1 MRTTPDQ
8 VMVQGELT
16 TGAFV
21 SSHFR
26 GGNPYP
32 GEPGLLWHIYGE
44 RGEIR
49 ITCDGAFV
57 RVGSYD
63 PKITISDH
71 ATREVEAM
79 ELPEDEME
87 ELPRESRNTARLYE
101 AFAKGETEN
110 LVNFGQPVV
119 RHRFLDEVFK
129 ASAEKRVG
137 KYKQT
142 Y

>member
-1 MRTTPDQ
+1 MKTTPDQ

-32 GEPGLLWHIYGE
+32 GGPGLLWHVYGE

-49 ITCDGAFV
+49 ITCDDAFV

-63 PKITISDH
+63 PKVTISDH
-71 ATREVEAM
+71 ATRVVEAI

-87 ELPRESRNTARLYE
+87 ELPRESKNTARLYE
-101 AFAKGETEN
+101 AFAKGRRRIW
-110 LVNFGQPVV
+110 LI
-119 RHRFLDEVFK
+119 LDKLSSDTGF
-129 ASAEKRVG
+129 
-137 KYKQT
+137 
-142 Y
+142 